1 LRVLVTGARGML
13 GSDMCDVLGTDYE
26 VAPYDIED
34 FDIVNA
40 DATLKAVR
48 EVSPQVILHLAA
60 FTDVEACEGDKL
72 QPMAVNSV
80 GTRNVATA
88 ASEVGAY
95 LVYISTDYV
104 FDGTKGEPYV
114 ETDVPNPVNH
124 YGLTKLR
131 GEQHVQDLAP
141 RYLIIRTSWLFGPN
155 GKNFVDTMLGR
166 AAGGGTLE
174 VVSDQQGSP
183 TYTMDLA
190 RGIRQ
195 AFERDVE
202 GFLHMTSS
210 GITTW
215 FDLALYAVDLAGIK
229 AEIRPVASTEYP
241 TRAQRPAY
249 SVLRSVVSA
258 GAGIDPLPHW
268 HEGVKHHLRR
278 KNMLKEGA
286 AQ

>member
-215 FDLALYAVDLAGIK
+215 FDLALYVVDLAGIK